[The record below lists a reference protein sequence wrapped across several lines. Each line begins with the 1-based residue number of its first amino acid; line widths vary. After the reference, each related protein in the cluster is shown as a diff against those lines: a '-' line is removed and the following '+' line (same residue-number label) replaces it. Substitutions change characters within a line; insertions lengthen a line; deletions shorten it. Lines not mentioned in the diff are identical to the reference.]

1 MDAWPLWGGG
11 ALRRLQ
17 KPLAPSGEWAPYT
30 HSPARWVL
38 PCFPGNC
45 SNLACLPGAL
55 HTHERRCLST
65 SRPACLAHTGWQVRP
80 NIASSLAP
88 SEGQAL
94 GGEAAPHSRPSSPG
108 EWALPRHPEWH
119 HAVLPHRKRGSS
131 PCCEHMRCL
140 LPASPRSWK
149 NTLLSRAFWVIPASF
164 HPCSAHPCHLD
175 LICTIA

>member
-94 GGEAAPHSRPSSPG
+94 VGRQPCIQGHPHLGSGHCQGTLSG
-108 EWALPRHPEWH
+108 C
-119 HAVLPHRKRGSS
+119 HAVLPHGKRGSS

-149 NTLLSRAFWVIPASF
+149 NTLISRAFWVIPASF